1 MRARRLGWVVCGL
14 GLACGDAGDSTRGGD
29 STVGGTVTA
38 LSTGTQEATTVSP
51 TEASGLT
58 TEATSTAP
66 GCGALEL
73 CAGACVDTRHDP
85 LHCGG
90 CGSPCDPGLACVA
103 GTCALA
109 CGPSAVTCGQDCS
122 DLQIDPAHCGSCER
136 ACAPG
141 VACAAGQCVPACAA
155 DHTLCGDTCVDP
167 TNDEA
172 HCGGCNLACP
182 IGQPCV
188 YGECVAAA
196 LHHVLISG
204 QSLSTGA
211 TSPVVSAV
219 QPYMNLS
226 FNTGVRAG
234 GANLTG
240 FIPLVELWD
249 GSQGETIASGLA
261 NAVTAAAQ
269 AIGADHVMLVS
280 AHGLSG
286 QPYSVIKKGTPA
298 FANGMAQ
305 VSAGMTIAGTLGQ
318 SYAVRA
324 VTVVHGES
332 DHLAGN
338 LGYADDLLAWQSD
351 YEADVAAIVGV
362 VRPLPLFLC
371 QMSSFTMYNSATS
384 AIPGLQLTASRARPD
399 RIFVVTPKYFMPY
412 TDGVHLTGDGE
423 RWLGE
428 YYAKAYRKV
437 LIDGERWVPV
447 RPESVTREGAVITI
461 GFHVPA
467 PPLVLDETL
476 VSNPGNFGFEFY
488 DASGMPPAITEVL
501 LVDDRTVR
509 VTLASP
515 PIGGNRRIRYAFTGT
530 PGVWAGPMTG
540 ARGNLRDSDAT
551 TSPYEY
557 PLYNWGVH
565 FDEPVP

>member
-14 GLACGDAGDSTRGGD
+14 GLGCGDASDPTRASDSA
-29 STVGGTVTA
+29 VTA
-38 LSTGTQEATTVSP
+38 MTTGTHDPTTTGAP
-51 TEASGLT
+51 TEASGST
-58 TEATSTAP
+58 HDATSTAP
-66 GCGALEL
+66 ACGALDL
-73 CAGACVDTRHDP
+73 CAGTCVDTRHDP

-90 CGSPCDPGLACVA
+90 CAAPCDEGLACVA
-103 GTCALA
+103 GMCAVA
-109 CGPSAVTCGQDCS
+109 CGPSAVTCGRDCS
-122 DLQIDPAHCGSCER
+122 DLQIDPAHCGSCEH

-141 VACAAGQCVPACAA
+141 VACAAGQCVPACAPEQ
-155 DHTLCGDTCVDP
+155 TLCGETCVDP
-167 TNDEA
+167 DNDEA
-172 HCGGCNLACP
+172 HCGACDLTCP

-188 YGECVAAA
+188 YGECLAAT

-234 GANLTG
+234 GANLTA
-240 FIPLVELWD
+240 FIPLVEQWD

-269 AIGADHVMLVS
+269 ATGADHTMLVS
-280 AHGLSG
+280 AHGVSG

-305 VSAGMTIAGTLGQ
+305 VSAGLTIAGTLGQ
-318 SYAVRA
+318 DYAVRA
-324 VTVVHGES
+324 VTVIHGES

-362 VRPLPLFLC
+362 LRPLPLFLC
-371 QMSSFTMYNSATS
+371 QMSSFTKYNAATS

-399 RIFVVTPKYFMPY
+399 RIFLVTPKYFMPY

-428 YYAKAYRKV
+428 YYARAYRKV

-488 DASGMPPAITEVL
+488 DASGMPPAINEVV
-501 LVDDRTVR
+501 LVDDSTVR

-515 PIGGNRRIRYAFTGT
+515 PIAGNRRIRYAFTGT
-530 PGVWAGPMTG
+530 AGVWAGPMTG

-551 TSPYEY
+551 ASPYGY